1 MFDAITQM
9 AQAIRS
15 GNTLLADILQLHAP
29 GMGTLHVEGDTVIVP
44 LIVFKPENTQAS
56 TKILKLLVNDGV
68 VKLSEPDKD
77 KLL

>member
-1 MFDAITQM
+1 
-9 AQAIRS
+9 
-15 GNTLLADILQLHAP
+15 
-29 GMGTLHVEGDTVIVP
+29 MGTLHVEGDTVIVP